1 MTIQEYNDI
10 YKNPIVKKMRIT
22 SSGGMMITNR
32 NIVSE
37 QMTVEDAL
45 CSGTNLVYGS
55 CESACF
61 KIRIADINHN
71 FEGEW
76 LDVYQDLETD
86 DDGYLL
92 LENGA
97 YLLQESGYRIQLE
110 SPAEVTA
117 HIGKFKVL
125 SDKPTSDRR
134 WRDLTCYDMMRDIIN
149 ADVYEWYASLTFPM
163 TIKQIRDSFFEY
175 IGVVQETTTLVN
187 DSFSVL
193 GDFAVGT
200 TLSGKDVITSI
211 CELNGVFGHISRDG
225 VFEYIS
231 LPSAETITLDYY
243 VNGSGTYE
251 DYVCE
256 KITGIT
262 AKSTANG
269 EIGTTVGTEDNLYQ
283 MTGNLMIVGQEGTQ
297 ELTTAL
303 TTLLNAIKDNQ
314 YRPFTV
320 KTYGNP
326 MLPVGTSIVIETGNQ
341 TINSFVMAKTMTGI
355 QALKDDLSA
364 KGNKTYPIDANS
376 LQRQI
381 NNVGGA
387 VNGVKSEIKK
397 TNNEIVLKV
406 DDNGNIVKVA
416 LGTDAEY
423 GTSFKV
429 TADNIDF
436 IANDVMNLTANN
448 IGISATNF
456 SIDKDTG
463 NVVTTGNMTATA
475 IKIYDKI
482 IGYNSELDTEF
493 DMIDYS
499 VWQGLIGGR
508 LTVSFNDSDGSPYLK
523 YDTTHNANVAPQLM
537 APQGLWVSGGELL
550 QYSGDP
556 NNPGEAKLSNIRV
569 GGMRDNNLT
578 ASNMVISES
587 GVTVGSVITRSV
599 QLTPPRSGVN
609 PIAVAG
615 FECDDGSVVLR
626 VGVTVDPDTNIPY
639 AFGTVKVLN
648 NSSGNTS
655 LWVDVLWI

>member
-262 AKSTANG
+262 AKSTTNG

-303 TTLLNAIKDNQ
+303 TTLLDAIKDNE

-423 GTSFKV
+423 GTTFKV
-429 TADNIDF
+429 SADNIDF
-436 IANDVMNLTANN
+436 IANGVMNLTANN

-508 LTVSFNDSDGSPYLK
+508 LTVSFNDSDGRPYLK
-523 YDTTHNANVAPQLM
+523 YDTTHNANTAPQLM

-556 NNPGEAKLSNIRV
+556 NNPGEAKLSNLRV
-569 GGMRDNNLT
+569 GQMRDNNLT

-587 GVTVGSVITRSV
+587 GVTVGSVIARSV
-599 QLTPPRSGVN
+599 QLTPPRAGVN
-609 PIAVAG
+609 PIAIAG
-615 FECDDGSVVLR
+615 YECDAGSVVLR

-655 LWVDVLWI
+655 LWVDVVWL